1 MDAFPISHRG
11 AVGGAAVAV
20 QAGNLTD
27 GVGVVI
33 AFHAHDSGDG
43 FFVLCAADH
52 TLGGIFF
59 LSGNDG
65 ISHGAAAGVP
75 APAAV
80 GAGQQVG
87 DFPDTGIFFNSKF
100 LAGRS
105 QYQAEYTAQYG
116 DQDRSSCNHDFQ
128 LLTQWMPLIP
138 IMEMDMQL
146 AVIKAIGRFRRHLG
160 RAFSSRRSRMQE
172 NSRMAMV

>member
-1 MDAFPISHRG
+1 M
-11 AVGGAAVAV
+11 
-20 QAGNLTD
+20 
-27 GVGVVI
+27 
-33 AFHAHDSGDG
+33 
-43 FFVLCAADH
+43 
-52 TLGGIFF
+52 
-59 LSGNDG
+59 
-65 ISHGAAAGVP
+65 AAAGKP

-87 DFPDTGIFFNSKF
+87 DLPDPGIFFNGKF

-105 QYQAEYTAQYG
+105 QYQAEYAAQHC
-116 DQDRSSCNHDFQ
+116 DQNHSSCNHNFQ

-146 AVIKAIGRFRRHLG
+146 AVIKAMGRFWRHLG